1 MWIPVITILWSLG
14 ATSAWINFPMINFP
28 LSTSEKCYQY
38 IDQVRTQTMLNPDYL
53 KDEWQPSRY
62 LHIYNPDAQVGIPNV

>member
-14 ATSAWINFPMINFP
+14 NTAAWVNFPMINFP
-28 LSTSEKCYQY
+28 LSTADKCYEY

-53 KDEWQPSRY
+53 NGYSTCVYIGEPKGEKT
-62 LHIYNPDAQVGIPNV
+62 